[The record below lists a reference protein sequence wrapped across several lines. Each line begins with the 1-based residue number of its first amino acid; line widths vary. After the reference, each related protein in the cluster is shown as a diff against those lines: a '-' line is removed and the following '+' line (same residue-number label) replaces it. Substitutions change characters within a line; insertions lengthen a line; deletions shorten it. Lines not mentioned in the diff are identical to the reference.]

1 MEIYSE
7 SMQLLQSPDLD
18 AGWLEESTR
27 TVHHEAVEGVQE
39 KWHYE
44 RIKTSA
50 RGGGI
55 VRRVIDV
62 PGVTAQEAWTEEIV
76 IQIYHPYT
84 REELDAIEAEK
95 NRPTQETRLAALE
108 EKLAAYEA
116 AYMEGVSQA

>member
-50 RGGGI
+50 KGGGI

-62 PGVTAQEAWTEEIV
+62 PGVTAREAWDEEIQ
-76 IQIYHPYT
+76 IMIYHPYT
-84 REELDAIEAEK
+84 QAELDAMEAERSK
-95 NRPTQETRLAALE
+95 PTTEQRLAELEEALE
-108 EKLAAYEA
+108 LILS
-116 AYMEGVSQA
+116 GVTE